1 MTIRKRCLLVFGMV
15 LLNLFGKAQVAA
27 RYDIVITEIMADPT
41 PQVGLPNNEWIELK
55 NISAMAINLSGWRI
69 GDASGQSGPMPSF
82 VLQPDSVVIV
92 CTGSAVAAMSVYG
105 PTISVTSFPSLDNTG
120 DMIFLRS
127 PQNRIIHSVSYTDA
141 WYQNELKKE
150 G

>member
-27 RYDIVITEIMADPT
+27 RYDIVIAEIMADPT
-41 PQVGLPNNEWIELK
+41 PPVGLPNNEWIELK
-55 NISAMAINLSGWRI
+55 NVSTIAINLSGWRI

-92 CTGSAVAAMSVYG
+92 CTGSAAAAMSVFG
-105 PTISVTSFPSLDNTG
+105 PS
-120 DMIFLRS
+120 
-127 PQNRIIHSVSYTDA
+127 
-141 WYQNELKKE
+141 
-150 G
+150 